1 MSAPKINQPSL
12 AAGDRRRQILL
23 GVIIICIVAVLWVV
37 YEFGQIRAGHN
48 SFQAR
53 EEVGELAR
61 QLEKYAGQNDELRRQ
76 IALLE
81 TSRKIDE
88 EAYRQVEQKLSGLQ
102 DQILTQRE
110 ELAFYRGILADQ
122 ETGLRIQGLELLD
135 GESRLTFNLRLVL
148 AQAMRA
154 TKRISGSI
162 DLRVE
167 GERDGEPVVLTL
179 ADLGI
184 EGEQRKALTTFS
196 FRYFQN
202 LEADLVLPEGFSP
215 ARLVVT
221 LKPNGSKAEPE
232 EKAFD
237 WALRTG
243 SRGVADA
250 LL

>member
-1 MSAPKINQPSL
+1 MNPFSNKNLLSRL
-12 AAGDRRRQILL
+12 HNKRRAILP
-23 GVIIICIVAVLWVV
+23 GIVLVCTVSVLWVA
-37 YEFGQIRAGHN
+37 YELGQIRAGHN
-48 SFQAR
+48 SFEAR
-53 EEVGELAR
+53 ERIIEMTRLLDIADDRNE
-61 QLEKYAGQNDELRRQ
+61 ELRRQ
-76 IALLE
+76 VALLE

-135 GESRLTFNLRLVL
+135 GESRLTYNLRLVL

-179 ADLGI
+179 SDLGI
-184 EGEQRKALTTFS
+184 EGERRKALTTFS

-250 LL
+250 VL